1 MVVNIMRNKAKVI
14 KFQSP
19 FERLKSYTSSPDITL
34 RRAIITQAIID
45 ATNISGCRR
54 AKKLEQEAKSWIFG
68 GDECFKTTCIE
79 GGIEPSFVT
88 RVTKDLIKI
97 HNRQSKLRRIDKS
110 KLLETKNTEELRNAM

>member
-1 MVVNIMRNKAKVI
+1 MRNKAKVI

-68 GDECFKTTCIE
+68 GDECFETTCIE

-97 HNRQSKLRRIDKS
+97 HNRQSKLRKIGKN
-110 KLLETKNTEELRNAM
+110 KLLEPNSTEVLRNAM